1 MGIASTLRKDFSPSQ
16 DLMGAEFPTSSACRA
31 FAVCSCSASALLLN
45 QHCHE
50 ASPARL
56 MACAKSCAAITVKV
70 FMEQK
75 VVTPVEITL
84 QLVVFRIVRAVSRL
98 APQEK
103 ADEALRE
110 FIGTLLQGQI
120 LARSRR
126 ALDLK
131 IVAVVMIELLQSL
144 DQQVVDGK
152 PDGAAPVG
160 VAAEVSRA

>member
-1 MGIASTLRKDFSPSQ
+1 MGIASTLRKDLSPFQ
-16 DLMGAEFPTSSACRA
+16 DTRGAEFPPGPACRA
-31 FAVCSCSASALLLN
+31 LAVCSCSASALLLN

-56 MACAKSCAAITVKV
+56 MACAKSCAVITVKV

-84 QLVVFRIVRAVSRL
+84 QLVVFPIVRTVSLL

-110 FIGTLLQGQI
+110 FICHLLQGQI
-120 LARSRR
+120 LAPSRR

-131 IVAVVMIELLQSL
+131 IVAAVMIDLLQHRY
-144 DQQVVDGK
+144 QHVVD
-152 PDGAAPVG
+152 A
-160 VAAEVSRA
+160 